1 MNDVDDYTIFCFR
14 GLWQSTRLYH
24 THFVIS
30 GNRLVIPHKILHSW
44 SPAIRLKSRGELYH
58 ISVVVLATYQY
69 VTIIPQLFS
78 MVSAIYRADTRL
90 GYTILLAWSWQLLR
104 GL

>member
-1 MNDVDDYTIFCFR
+1 MNDVDDYTIFLFSWSLAIDAVISHTFR
-14 GLWQSTRLYH
+14 DLWQPLGYT
-24 THFVIS
+24 TQ
-30 GNRLVIPHKILHSW
+30 NLHSW